1 VQVHRSIE
9 NFNNKKPTIVT
20 IGTFDGVHIGH
31 KEILKK
37 LTSEATRLNLDSVI
51 LTFFPHPR
59 MVLQKES
66 DIKLINTIDERIAIF
81 SKTNLDHLIIH
92 PFTKE
97 FSNLSAEAYVKNVLV
112 DGLNVKKIIIGYDHR
127 FGKNRTAN
135 IEDLKRFGD
144 QFGFEVEEISAQEL
158 DDVAVSSTKIRRAL
172 DNGDLE
178 TANNYLGYPFMLNGT
193 VVKGKGIGKTISFP
207 TANLEIKETY
217 KLIPKNGVYVV
228 KSELDGNETFG
239 LMSIG
244 TNPTVGG
251 TSRTIETYFLDAEK
265 DLYGQTIEI
274 ALLAKIREEETFDS
288 LESLQKAI
296 KNDEAFARK
305 YIASYA
311 Q

>member
-66 DIKLINTIDERIAIF
+66 DIKLINTIDERITIF

-97 FSNLSAEAYVKNVLV
+97 FSNLSAEAYVKNILV

-135 IEDLKRFGD
+135 IEDLKRFGN

-251 TSRTIETYFLDAEK
+251 TSRTIETYFLDTQK

-288 LESLQKAI
+288 MESLQKAI

>member
-1 VQVHRSIE
+1 MQVHHSIE
-9 NFNNKKPTIVT
+9 KFKNNKPTIVT

-37 LTSEATRLNLDSVI
+37 LTTEAKRLQLDSVI

-59 MVLQKES
+59 IVLQKDS
-66 DIKLINTIDERIAIF
+66 DIKLINTIDERVVIF
-81 SKTNLDHLIIH
+81 SKTELDHLIIH

-97 FSNLSAEAYVKNVLV
+97 FANLTAESYVKNVLV
-112 DGLNVKKIIIGYDHR
+112 DSLNMKKIIIGYDHR

-135 IEDLKRFGD
+135 IDDLKRFGNE
-144 QFGFEVEEISAQEL
+144 FGFEVEEISAQEL
-158 DDVAVSSTKIRRAL
+158 DDVAVSSTKIRKAL
-172 DNGDLE
+172 DRGDLE

-193 VVKGKGIGKTISFP
+193 VVRGKGIGKTISFP
-207 TANLEIKETY
+207 TANLDIKETY

-228 KSELDGNETFG
+228 KSILDGRETFG

-251 TSRTIETYFLDAEK
+251 TTRTIETYFLDTEK

-288 LESLQKAI
+288 LEALQKAI

-305 YIASYA
+305 YIAEYVK
-311 Q
+311 

>member
-37 LTSEATRLNLDSVI
+37 LTSEAARLDLESVI

-81 SKTNLDHLIIH
+81 SKTDLDHLIIH

-97 FSNLSAEAYVKNVLV
+97 FANLSAEAYVKNVLV
-112 DGLNVKKIIIGYDHR
+112 DGLNVKNIIIGYDHR

-135 IEDLKRFGD
+135 IDDLKNFGKE
-144 QFGFEVEEISAQEL
+144 FGFEVEEISAQEL

-178 TANNYLGYPFMLNGT
+178 TANNYLCYPFMLNGT

-207 TANLEIKETY
+207 TANLEIRETY

-228 KSELDGNETFG
+228 KSVLDGNETFG

-251 TSRTIETYFLDAEK
+251 TSRTIETYFLDTEK

-296 KNDEAFARK
+296 KSDEAFARK
-305 YIASYA
+305 YIAEYV
-311 Q
+311 

>member
-1 VQVHRSIE
+1 MQVHHSIE
-9 NFNNKKPTIVT
+9 NFNNKKSTIVT

-37 LTSEATRLNLDSVI
+37 LTSEANRLNLESVI

-66 DIKLINTIDERIAIF
+66 DIKLINTIDERIAIL
-81 SKTNLDHLIIH
+81 SKTELDHLIIH

-97 FSNLSAEAYVKNVLV
+97 FSNLSAETYVKNVLV

-135 IEDLKRFGD
+135 IDDLKRFGSE
-144 QFGFEVEEISAQEL
+144 FGFEVEEISAQEL

-172 DNGDLE
+172 DIGDLE
-178 TANNYLGYPFMLNGT
+178 TANSYLGYPFMLNGV
-193 VVKGKGIGKTISFP
+193 VVKGKGIGKTINFP
-207 TANLEIKETY
+207 TANLEISEPY

-228 KSELDGNETFG
+228 KSVLDGNETFG

-251 TSRTIETYFLDAEK
+251 TSRTIETYFLDTEK

-288 LESLQKAI
+288 LEALQKAI

-305 YIASYA
+305 YIAEYV
-311 Q
+311 

>member
-1 VQVHRSIE
+1 VQVHHSIE
-9 NFNNKKPTIVT
+9 KFKNNKPTIVT

-31 KEILKK
+31 REILKK
-37 LTSEATRLNLDSVI
+37 LTSEAKKLNLDSVI

-81 SKTNLDHLIIH
+81 SKTDLDHLIIH

-97 FSNLSAEAYVKNVLV
+97 FANLSAEAYVKNVLV
-112 DGLNVKKIIIGYDHR
+112 DSLNVKKIIIGYDHR

-135 IEDLKRFGD
+135 IDDLKNFGNRFR
-144 QFGFEVEEISAQEL
+144 FEVEEISAQEL

-228 KSELDGNETFG
+228 KSILDDRETFG

-244 TNPTVGG
+244 TNPTVGA
-251 TSRTIETYFLDAEK
+251 TSRTIETYFLDTEK

-274 ALLAKIREEETFDS
+274 EMLAKIREEETFDS
-288 LESLQKAI
+288 LESLQQAI

-305 YIASYA
+305 YIAEYV
-311 Q
+311 

>member
-1 VQVHRSIE
+1 MQVHRSIE

-37 LTSEATRLNLDSVI
+37 LTSEAARLNLESVI

-81 SKTNLDHLIIH
+81 SKTDLDHLIIH
-92 PFTKE
+92 PFTKR
-97 FSNLSAEAYVKNVLV
+97 FSNLSAEAYVKNILV

-135 IEDLKRFGD
+135 IDDLKRFGNE
-144 QFGFEVEEISAQEL
+144 FGFEVEEISAQQL
-158 DDVAVSSTKIRRAL
+158 DDVSVSSTKIRRAL

-178 TANNYLGYPFMLNGT
+178 TANSYLGYPYMLCGR

-207 TANLEIKETY
+207 TANLEIWETY

-228 KSELDGNETFG
+228 KSTLDDSETFG

-251 TSRTIETYFLDAEK
+251 TSRTIETYFLDTEK

-274 ALLAKIREEETFDS
+274 ALLTKIREEETFDS

-305 YIASYA
+305 YIADYA
-311 Q
+311 

>member
-1 VQVHRSIE
+1 VQVHHSIE
-9 NFNNKKPTIVT
+9 NFKTGKPTIVT

-37 LTSEATRLNLDSVI
+37 LTSEAVRLNLESVI

-59 MVLQKES
+59 MVLQKDS

-81 SKTNLDHLIIH
+81 SKTELDHLIIH

-97 FSNLSAEAYVKNVLV
+97 FSNLSAEAYVKNILV

-135 IEDLKRFGD
+135 IEDLKRFGN

-251 TSRTIETYFLDAEK
+251 TSRTIETYFLDTQK

-288 LESLQKAI
+288 MESLQKAI